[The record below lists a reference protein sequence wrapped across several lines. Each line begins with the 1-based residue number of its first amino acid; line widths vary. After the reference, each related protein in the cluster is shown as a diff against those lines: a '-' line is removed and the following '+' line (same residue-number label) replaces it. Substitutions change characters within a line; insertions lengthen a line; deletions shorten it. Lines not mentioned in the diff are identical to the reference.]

1 MKALFIS
8 NDPKIFISNSAA
20 RARMRAYALA
30 IGELHILSAAPRGT
44 LKEVDGPLTLHPV
57 SNSKIRSLF
66 EMLHTARN
74 IIQTHAIDV
83 VSAQDPFEYGFVAML
98 AARNTR
104 AALHIQIHTDFLS
117 PWFVSADGFR
127 APKASV
133 PVINKIRRR
142 IASVVLR
149 NADGIRAVSKR
160 VAESI
165 QRTYGTTVPIATVL
179 PIAVDVSAQTAVP
192 LPPHSFSFS
201 LITVARL
208 EYEKRIQDILYAIAR
223 IQQLYPSLGLFIVG
237 KGSERR
243 GLETLAKK
251 LGLSDKVVFLG
262 ERGDARGLMKSA
274 HAYIQASAYEGYGRT
289 LIEAALARIP
299 IITTDVGIVGEVFI
313 GYEDVLS
320 APVADPAQLAVH
332 ISGLIED
339 HQARLALAINADKK
353 ARDHLEFF
361 KDLPRH
367 IADDLLKTI
376 K

>member
-8 NDPKIFISNSAA
+8 NDPKIFISDSAE
-20 RARMRAYALA
+20 RTRMRAYALA

-44 LKEVDGPLTLHPV
+44 LKEVDGSLTLHPV
-57 SNSKIRSLF
+57 CNSKIRSLF
-66 EMLHTARN
+66 EILHRARN
-74 IIQTHAIDV
+74 IIQTHTIDV

-98 AARNTR
+98 AVRNTR
-104 AALHIQIHTDFLS
+104 AALHIQVHTDFLS

-262 ERGDARGLMKSA
+262 ERADVRGLMKSA